1 MANIAL
7 KVGIDVS
14 KSKFDVC
21 YRSGKFDV
29 CYRSGNGTVSK
40 TYSSGAR
47 SVKEFVSSLPEG
59 SHCVMEAT
67 GVYHTRLAYA
77 LHEAGIIVSVVNPLV
92 IKNFS
97 RMRMAVSSPSTSTRG
112 KSPRCATRSRL
123 WSSQPCATGRS

>member
-14 KSKFDVC
+14 KS
-21 YRSGKFDV
+21 KFDV

-59 SHCVMEAT
+59 SPC
-67 GVYHTRLAYA
+67 TR
-77 LHEAGIIVSVVNPLV
+77 
-92 IKNFS
+92 
-97 RMRMAVSSPSTSTRG
+97 RG
-112 KSPRCATRSRL
+112 L
-123 WSSQPCATGRS
+123 

>member
-14 KSKFDVC
+14 KS
-21 YRSGKFDV
+21 KFDV

-67 GVYHTRLAYA
+67 GCITPVSPTPCTR
-77 LHEAGIIVSVVNPLV
+77 
-92 IKNFS
+92 
-97 RMRMAVSSPSTSTRG
+97 RG
-112 KSPRCATRSRL
+112 L
-123 WSSQPCATGRS
+123 